1 MELKGICEIVQKLYI
16 YADETKKIHY
26 TTPKNHTHELCDEV
40 RDTILDFV
48 DDFAEQMFGIF
59 GKPSFNDFVS
69 FSKITVDSSDD
80 LYKICESCIN
90 LLSLFYKENKNN
102 EKLSGIISL
111 IDDFKGKLNKMQF
124 LTTFDK
130 ITNDNKTY

>member
-26 TTPKNHTHELCDEV
+26 TTEKNHTHELCDDV
-40 RDTILDFV
+40 RDVILDFV
-48 DDFAEQMFGIF
+48 DEFAEQMFGIF
-59 GKPSFNDFVS
+59 GKPSMNDFVS
-69 FSKITVDSSDD
+69 FKQIDIEESSN
-80 LYKICESCIN
+80 LNKICENCIN
-90 LLSLFYKENKNN
+90 LLSLFHKENKSN

-130 ITNDNKTY
+130 IINHNS

>member
-26 TTPKNHTHELCDEV
+26 STQKNHTHELCDEI
-40 RDTILDFV
+40 RDVILDFV
-48 DDFAEQMFGIF
+48 DEFAEQMFGIY

-69 FSKITVDSSDD
+69 FNEIKVDGTDD
-80 LYKICESCIN
+80 LNKLCENCIN
-90 LLSLFYKENKNN
+90 LISLFYKENKNN

-111 IDDFKGKLNKMQF
+111 MDDFKGKLNKMQF
-124 LTTFDK
+124 LSTFDK
-130 ITNDNKTY
+130 ITNN